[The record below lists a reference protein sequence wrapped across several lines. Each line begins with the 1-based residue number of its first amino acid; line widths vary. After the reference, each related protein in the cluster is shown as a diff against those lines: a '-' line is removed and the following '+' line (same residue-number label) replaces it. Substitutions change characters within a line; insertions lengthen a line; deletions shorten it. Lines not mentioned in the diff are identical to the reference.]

1 MKTLLSLLI
10 FIFIFTLLEAND
22 AQTIIKKLE
31 KNLRGDYM
39 YSTMRMIVTSKRG
52 KRTVK
57 IESWS
62 KGNDDSFI
70 KILYPQKDKGITFLK
85 LDNQMWQYIP
95 KIERTIKIPPSMML
109 QSWMGSDFTNDDMVK
124 ESSLEE
130 DYHAKILSREANS
143 ATLELVPKKSAAVVW
158 GKIIID
164 VDLKN
169 AVPIKETF
177 YDDMMKKIRVIT
189 FSHIEQHGTHRVPM
203 VMELKPLDS
212 DKKKNSTKIIFEK
225 INFDAKI
232 DRSYFTKQALK
243 RYSR

>member
-1 MKTLLSLLI
+1 MKYLLFLLLLT
-10 FIFIFTLLEAND
+10 FTIQANEAK
-22 AQTIIKKLE
+22 AIIKKLE

-39 YSTMRMIVTSKRG
+39 YSTMSMIVTSKRG

-62 KGNDDSFI
+62 KGNTKSFM

-85 LDNQMWQYIP
+85 INTQMWQYIP
-95 KIERTIKIPPSMML
+95 KIERTIKIPSSMML

-130 DYHAKILSREANS
+130 DYNAKLLSKSSNR
-143 ATLELVPKKSAAVVW
+143 ATLELIPKEDAAVVW
-158 GKIIID
+158 GKIIVE

-169 AVPIKETF
+169 AVPTKETF
-177 YDDMMKKIRVIT
+177 YDDRMKKVRVMT
-189 FSHIEQHGTHRVPM
+189 FSKVEQHGSHRVPM
-203 VMELKPLDS
+203 VMELKPLDAG
-212 DKKKNSTKIIFEK
+212 KKKNRTKIIFEK
-225 INFDAKI
+225 VNFDAKI
-232 DRSYFTKQALK
+232 DPSYFTKQALK

>member
-1 MKTLLSLLI
+1 MKWLLSLL
-10 FIFIFTLLEAND
+10 LLSTILLANEAQ
-22 AQTIIKKLE
+22 AIIKKLE

-39 YSTMRMIVTSKRG
+39 YSTMSMIVTSKRG

-62 KGNDDSFI
+62 EGNDKSFI
-70 KILYPQKDKGITFLK
+70 KILYPKKDKGITFLK
-85 LDNQMWQYIP
+85 IDNQMWQYIP

-130 DYHAKILSREANS
+130 DYSAKLLSKSGNS
-143 ATLELVPKKSAAVVW
+143 ATLELIPKPDAAVVW

-169 AVPIKETF
+169 AVPVKETF
-177 YDDMMKKIRVIT
+177 YDDLMQKVRIMT
-189 FSHIEQHGTHRVPM
+189 FSKIEQHGSHRIPM
-203 VMELKPLDS
+203 IMELKPLDS
-212 DKKKNSTKIIFEK
+212 NKKKNRTKVIFEK
-225 INFDAKI
+225 VNFDTKI
-232 DRSYFTKQALK
+232 DPSYFTKQALK